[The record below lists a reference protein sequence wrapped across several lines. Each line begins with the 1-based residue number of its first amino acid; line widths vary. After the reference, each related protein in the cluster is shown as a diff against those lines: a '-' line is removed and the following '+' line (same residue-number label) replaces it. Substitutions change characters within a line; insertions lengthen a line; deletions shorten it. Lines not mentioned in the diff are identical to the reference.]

1 MKGKDL
7 FDFSDYPKNLQFYD
21 PMDKQVIDKMKN
33 EIKGT
38 LIDEIVGLK
47 SKIYSLIAENNKEIK
62 KAVCVNK
69 KVVSSMRYKEYT
81 DCCFVKK

>member
-47 SKIYSLIAENNKEIK
+47 SRIYSLIAENNKEIK

-69 KVVSSMRYKEYT
+69 KVASSMRYKEYT
-81 DCCFVKK
+81 DCCFVKR

>member
-1 MKGKDL
+1 
-7 FDFSDYPKNLQFYD
+7 
-21 PMDKQVIDKMKN
+21 MDKQVIDKIKN

-38 LIDEIVGLK
+38 LIDEIVRLK

-69 KVVSSMRYKEYT
+69 KVVSSMRYKEYI